1 MLTLLLGALDA
12 ASGGFEYE
20 DVFRCLKTGLA
31 GLSMAECDILENYAL
46 KWEIRGAMWTRE
58 TPWSAHP
65 DGYGEDWTDEARARL
80 KTVNALR
87 ERVQGPFARLKKG
100 CGRQR

>member
-58 TPWSAHP
+58 TPCRRIPTATAKTGRTRQGRGSRRSTHCASACR
-65 DGYGEDWTDEARARL
+65 GRLRA
-80 KTVNALR
+80 
-87 ERVQGPFARLKKG
+87 
-100 CGRQR
+100 